1 MCNSTAELHGENSA
15 LWYNNTYRLI
25 FTLQFISTRR
35 SSDHDES
42 ANSIAH
48 RCSRYQ
54 GRLSYERYFT
64 FVVLCYALR
73 RFTLSLRFLSG
84 FRHQTHLLS
93 VAKRFNLKVYFVTEL
108 KFHSR
113 LFHMQYR
120 KIKSAIRTV

>member
-1 MCNSTAELHGENSA
+1 MCNSTAELHRA

-42 ANSIAH
+42 ANSITH

-54 GRLSYERYFT
+54 GRLSNERYFA
-64 FVVLCYALR
+64 FVVLCHALR
-73 RFTLSLRFLSG
+73 RLTLSLRFLSG

-108 KFHSR
+108 KIDF
-113 LFHMQYR
+113 
-120 KIKSAIRTV
+120 IRGVGCSTCSTTK